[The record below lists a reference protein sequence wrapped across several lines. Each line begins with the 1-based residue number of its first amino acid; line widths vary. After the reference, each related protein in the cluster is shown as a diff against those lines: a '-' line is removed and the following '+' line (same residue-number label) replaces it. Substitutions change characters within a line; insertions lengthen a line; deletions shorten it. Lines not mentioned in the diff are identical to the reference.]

1 MYDLPN
7 PRYILVHSFGAS
19 IDANNL
25 DSRGHCFGP
34 FKDYDAVVAFD
45 KAMPRDSCSRFV
57 LPLIGPKQRD
67 VAIMLMGMR
76 AGCRAGALELPP
88 REDPAETP
96 MTRLI
101 TEALNE
107 LFGS

>member
-1 MYDLPN
+1 MYDLPS
-7 PRYILVHSFGAS
+7 PRYILVHSHDS
-19 IDANNL
+19 TMDANNL
-25 DSRGHCFGP
+25 DVRGHCFGP
-34 FKDYDAVVAFD
+34 FATYDDMVAFD
-45 KAMPRDSCSRFV
+45 KTMPRDSCYRFA
-57 LPLIGPKQRD
+57 LPLIGPKQKD
-67 VAIMLMGMR
+67 VGIMVMGMR
-76 AGCRAGALELPP
+76 AGCRPGALSLPP